1 MKKLAAILL
10 LSSTLGV
17 VPVTAAVAGE
27 GCVTRPE
34 YRRVENGMRQSRVR
48 QIFDTPGERIHNGP
62 HREEYAYDIC
72 PGFRGVVVFVT
83 YRDNRVD
90 SKSWILGE

>member
-1 MKKLAAILL
+1 MKKAASILLAAGLA
-10 LSSTLGV
+10 STLAL
-17 VPVTAAVAGE
+17 PASATP

-34 YRRVENGMRQSRVR
+34 YRRVDVGMRQARVR
-48 QIFDTPGERIHNGP
+48 AIFDTSGERIHDGP

-72 PGFRGVVVFVT
+72 PGSQGVVVFVT
-83 YRDNRVD
+83 YRDNRVE